1 MFDRTCPSFI
11 LIPHLK
17 ARGHPLRAFFFTSR
31 KEGNIKKPPLISHK
45 MAANRTDAFM
55 VLAA

>member
-1 MFDRTCPSFI
+1 MPE
-11 LIPHLK
+11 LHLDSSLEGSR
-17 ARGHPLRAFFFTSR
+17 APLASLLFTSR